1 MREAAG
7 LVYIVDDDTSV
18 RRALTR
24 LVQSSGYL
32 VEAYGCARDFTAH
45 AGVPCTPACVVLD
58 VQLPDITGLELQ
70 SGLDPRLPIIFL
82 TGHGDIAMTV
92 SAIKAGATDFLTK
105 PVQDVTLL
113 LAIGQA
119 LKRSA
124 ELANEM
130 GELDELR
137 SRAMNLTSREREV
150 MDLVVLGRLNKEI
163 AYKLGT
169 GESTVKAHRAKVMRK
184 MEVSSVVDLV
194 RVADKIAAS
203 LVRDARGKPL
213 GRR

>member
-1 MREAAG
+1 
-7 LVYIVDDDTSV
+7 
-18 RRALTR
+18 
-24 LVQSSGYL
+24 
-32 VEAYGCARDFTAH
+32 
-45 AGVPCTPACVVLD
+45 
-58 VQLPDITGLELQ
+58 
-70 SGLDPRLPIIFL
+70 
-82 TGHGDIAMTV
+82 MTV

-184 MEVSSVVDLV
+184 MGVSSVVDLV

>member
-1 MREAAG
+1 M
-7 LVYIVDDDTSV
+7 
-18 RRALTR
+18 
-24 LVQSSGYL
+24 
-32 VEAYGCARDFTAH
+32 
-45 AGVPCTPACVVLD
+45 
-58 VQLPDITGLELQ
+58 
-70 SGLDPRLPIIFL
+70 
-82 TGHGDIAMTV
+82 
-92 SAIKAGATDFLTK
+92 TK
-105 PVQDVTLL
+105 PVQDATLL

-184 MEVSSVVDLV
+184 MGVSSVVDLV